1 LIALVSGQ
9 RNASLSRTWFNRVS
23 QLIGSFETRLTPK
36 ASAYQRGSTPSSSSN
51 RLQLQFLSVLAS
63 SALSLVLQL
72 PSRPAGVRR
81 YKVEPIL
88 AIVCAEVL
96 FLPLSLISAW
106 ALTRVSKIL
115 DSLDHLVVYGS
126 DLVVL
131 L

>member
-1 LIALVSGQ
+1 LIALVPAQ

-36 ASAYQRGSTPSSSSN
+36 ASAYQRGSTLSSSSI

-63 SALSLVLQL
+63 SALRLVLLL
-72 PSRPAGVRR
+72 PSRPAGVR

-96 FLPLSLISAW
+96 FLPLSFISAW